1 MSINT
6 IFICLLA
13 LGAFSFFFGQRR
25 IRALSAS
32 GTLKQHSRDAYHGS
46 FLLICATLVPLVLL
60 IIWSGLS
67 PLIIDAMLEDKLR
80 TAMPDAS
87 VGQINVAIAKV
98 KAFHEGSINAA
109 FIDDTIRATSDYY
122 AGLLGTSAT
131 SRSFAIFLV
140 AAIGLG
146 FGLRQ
151 LAPRFTARHA
161 VERVSQY
168 IMLLASI
175 IAILTTV
182 GIVLSLIFETLR
194 FFDTVPVMEFLFG
207 LQWSPQIAIREDQ
220 AGGSGAFGAIP
231 LFAGTLLIT
240 LIAMLVAVPIG
251 LMSAVYLS
259 EYASPKLRGVAKPGI
274 EILAGIPTVV
284 YGFFAALVVAPMLRD
299 GGADIG
305 LTLSSESALAAGLVM
320 GIMIIPFISSLSD
333 DVINAVPQTLR
344 DGASALGATQSETIR
359 QVVLPAALPGIVS
372 AILLA
377 ISRAIGETMIVVM
390 AAGVAANLTA
400 NPFESV
406 TTVTVQIVMLLVGDQ
421 EFDSAKTL
429 AAFALGLVLFFITL
443 GLNVLAL
450 YVVNKY
456 REQYD

>member
-1 MSINT
+1 MRAAT
-6 IFICLLA
+6 AYYADLLQSTA
-13 LGAFSFFFGQRR
+13 TGRTLAVFF
-25 IRALSAS
+25 
-32 GTLKQHSRDAYHGS
+32 
-46 FLLICATLVPLVLL
+46 
-60 IIWSGLS
+60 
-67 PLIIDAMLEDKLR
+67 
-80 TAMPDAS
+80 
-87 VGQINVAIAKV
+87 VAI
-98 KAFHEGSINAA
+98 
-109 FIDDTIRATSDYY
+109 
-122 AGLLGTSAT
+122 
-131 SRSFAIFLV
+131 
-140 AAIGLG
+140 IGLG
-146 FGLRQ
+146 LGLRK

-161 VERVSQY
+161 VEHVSQY
-168 IMLLASI
+168 VMLIASA
-175 IAILTTV
+175 IAILTTI

-194 FFDTVPVMEFLFG
+194 FFDSVPVMEFLFG

-220 AGGSGAFGAIP
+220 AGGSGSFGAIP
-231 LFAGTLLIT
+231 LFAGTLMIT
-240 LIAMLVAVPIG
+240 FIAMLVAVPIG

-259 EYASPKLRGVAKPGI
+259 EYASPRLRNIAKPGI
-274 EILAGIPTVV
+274 ELLAGIPTVV

-344 DGASALGATQSETIR
+344 DGAAALGATQSETIR

-429 AAFALGLVLFFITL
+429 AAFALGLILFIITL

>member
-1 MSINT
+1 MSISSL
-6 IFICLLA
+6 FLCLLA

-25 IRALSAS
+25 IRAISTTAS
-32 GTLKQHSRDAYHGS
+32 LKQHSRDVYHGS
-46 FLLICATLVPLVLL
+46 FMAICTMLVPLILL
-60 IIWSGLS
+60 IVWSGVS
-67 PLIIDAMLEDKLR
+67 PLVVDALVEDFLR
-80 TAMPDAS
+80 ARMDDPS
-87 VGQINVAIAKV
+87 IGQLGVGVAKV
-98 KAFHEGSINAA
+98 KALYVGSINEA
-109 FIDDTIRATSDYY
+109 FVDDTVRAATVYY
-122 AGLLGTSAT
+122 ADLLQTTTIGRTIAVVLL
-131 SRSFAIFLV
+131 AL
-140 AAIGLG
+140 IGLAL
-146 FGLRQ
+146 GLRQ

-161 VERVSQY
+161 VEHVSQY
-168 IMLLASI
+168 VMLVASA
-175 IAILTTV
+175 IAILTTI

-194 FFDTVPVMEFLFG
+194 FFDSVPVHEFLFG

-220 AGGSGAFGAIP
+220 AGGSGSFGAIP
-231 LFAGTLLIT
+231 LFAGTLMIT
-240 LIAMLVAVPIG
+240 FIAMLVAVPIG

-259 EYASPKLRGVAKPGI
+259 EYANPKLRSIAKPGI

-344 DGASALGATQSETIR
+344 DGAAALGATQSETIR

-429 AAFALGLVLFFITL
+429 AAFALGLVLFVITL

>member
-1 MSINT
+1 MSISSL
-6 IFICLLA
+6 FICLLA

-25 IRALSAS
+25 IRAISATAS
-32 GTLKQHSRDAYHGS
+32 LKQHSRDVYHGS
-46 FLLICATLVPLVLL
+46 FMVICTILVPLILL
-60 IIWSGLS
+60 IVWSGVS
-67 PLIIDAMLEDKLR
+67 PLVVDALVEDFLR
-80 TAMPDAS
+80 ARMDNPS
-87 VGQINVAIAKV
+87 IGQIGVGVAKV
-98 KAFHEGSINAA
+98 KALYVGSINEA
-109 FIDDTIRATSDYY
+109 FVDDTVRAATVYY
-122 AGLLGTSAT
+122 ADLLKTTTMGRTIAVVLL
-131 SRSFAIFLV
+131 AL
-140 AAIGLG
+140 IGLAL
-146 FGLRQ
+146 GLRQ

-161 VERVSQY
+161 VEHVSQY
-168 IMLLASI
+168 VMLVASA
-175 IAILTTV
+175 IAILTTI

-194 FFDTVPVMEFLFG
+194 FFDSVPVHEFLFG

-220 AGGSGAFGAIP
+220 AGGSGSFGAIP
-231 LFAGTLLIT
+231 LFAGTLMIT
-240 LIAMLVAVPIG
+240 FIAMLVAVPIG

-259 EYASPKLRGVAKPGI
+259 EYANPKLRSIAKPGI

-344 DGASALGATQSETIR
+344 DGAAALGATQSETIR

-429 AAFALGLVLFFITL
+429 AAFALGLVLFVITL